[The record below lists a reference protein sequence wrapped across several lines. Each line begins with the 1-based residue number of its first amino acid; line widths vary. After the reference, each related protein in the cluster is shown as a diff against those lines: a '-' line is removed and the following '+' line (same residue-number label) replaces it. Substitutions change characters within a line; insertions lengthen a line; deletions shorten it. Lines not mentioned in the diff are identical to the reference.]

1 MAIPGKQKL
10 KEFTYKDY
18 LSWTDDE
25 RWEIID
31 GSPYSMSHAPSRKH
45 QAISR
50 ELERQIANFLLN
62 KSCEVFDAPF
72 DVRLSEEGESNEETS
87 TIVQPDIIVVC
98 DENKL
103 DDNGCIGAPDIVIEI
118 ISPATAVKDKKIKF
132 SLYERHGVKEYWI
145 VEPADNTIMVFKLG
159 KNKEYSKPGF
169 FSKEDKL
176 KTPILK
182 DLEIDLNIV
191 FQQ

>member
-31 GSPYSMSHAPSRKH
+31 GSPYSMSPAPSRKH

-132 SLYERHGVKEYWI
+132 SLYERRGVKEYRL
-145 VEPADNTIMVFKLG
+145 VEPADNTI
-159 KNKEYSKPGF
+159 
-169 FSKEDKL
+169 
-176 KTPILK
+176 
-182 DLEIDLNIV
+182 
-191 FQQ
+191 